1 MQNFK
6 SNKQAKGFSLL
17 ELMLVLAAIV
27 VLGAIVF
34 QQYNKFRVGQQATEE
49 AQNLAAAATGVKS
62 LYTRGDYT
70 SLNADVAAK
79 AKFFPDSMVNAAGTA
94 ITNQW
99 NGAVTLGYVTNA
111 NAVANAASVIT
122 PGTGGPAAGTSNRF
136 FGISYAGVP
145 SEVCIKL
152 AGAANATFDKITINN
167 VLVKNTAPGAT
178 TQTLLNEAAVATN
191 CGSNV
196 AGGRDMSFVTN

>member
-34 QQYNKFRVGQQATEE
+34 QQYNKFRIGQQATEE
-49 AQNLAAAATGVKS
+49 AQNLASAATGVKA

-79 AKFFPDSMVNAAGTA
+79 AKFFPDGMVNATGTG

-99 NGAVTLGYVTNA
+99 NGAVTLGSVTNA

-122 PGTGGPAAGTSNRF
+122 PGTGGPTAGTSNRF
-136 FGISYAGVP
+136 FGITYNGVP
-145 SEVCIKL
+145 SETCIKL
-152 AGAANATFDKITINN
+152 AGAANATFDKITIGTS
-167 VLVKNTAPGAT
+167 LVKNTVPGAT
-178 TQTLLNEAAVATN
+178 TQTLLNEAAVATA
-191 CGSNV
+191 CGNNTP
-196 AGGRDMSFVTN
+196 GGVVMSFVTN